1 MKRSRMILVVVLPLA
16 LACADSTRKLQTEAQ
31 AYLDG
36 YTATYKDLAYTSA
49 KAEWNSNTRIVEG
62 DSTNAVATKQA
73 REALAVFTGS
83 ATNIETA
90 RRFLADK
97 AKLGPLQVKQLEA
110 VLYEAANNPQTVP
123 DLVKQRIA
131 AETAQ
136 SEKLYGFDYRLG
148 GKSVS
153 TNQIDEVLKTSRKLE
168 ERRAAWEMSKEVG
181 KDLRP
186 GLERMRE
193 LRNQTVQALGYP
205 DYFSYQVSEYGMT
218 TDEMIA
224 LMEQLNRE
232 LRPLYRELHT
242 YARHML
248 ADKFGTPVSEQLP
261 AHWLPNRWGQ
271 DWSNLVT
278 VEGFDLD
285 GALKSKSA
293 EWVVQQSEAFYVS
306 LGFPKLPASFWERSS
321 LYPLPADAGY
331 KKNNHA
337 SAWHLDLENDLRS
350 LMSVEPNADWW
361 ETTHHELGHIYYY
374 ISYSTPEVP
383 LLLRRGANRA
393 YHEAVGTLI
402 GLASMQKPYLVGR
415 GLLDGAAKSDS
426 MQALLKEALNAV
438 VFIPWSTG
446 VMSRF
451 EHELYAKNLPAEQF
465 NRRWWELVRAY
476 QGIEPPSPRG
486 EEFCDAAT
494 KTHINDDAAQ
504 YYDYAMSYVILYQL
518 HDHIAREI
526 LHQDPHAT
534 DYHGSV
540 AVGDFMRG
548 ILSSGSSRDW
558 RALLREKTGSDLSA
572 AAMVRYFEPL
582 LPYLQKLNEGRKVTL
597 PEGPA

>member
-1 MKRSRMILVVVLPLA
+1 MKPTRTMMAMVLPVM
-16 LACADSTRKLQTEAQ
+16 LACANTAQKLQTEAQ
-31 AYLDG
+31 AFLDE
-36 YTATYKDLAYTSA
+36 YTAAFKTLQYASA
-49 KAEWNSNTRIVEG
+49 QAEWNSNTRIVEG
-62 DSTNAVATKQA
+62 DSTNAVATKAA
-73 REALAVFTGS
+73 REALAAFTGS
-83 ATNIETA
+83 AANIETA
-90 RRFLADK
+90 RRLLTSK
-97 AKLGPLQVKQLEA
+97 AKLTPLQVKQLEM

-131 AETAQ
+131 AETEQ
-136 SEKLYGFDYRLG
+136 SEKLYGFEYTLN

-153 TNQIDEVLKTSRKLE
+153 TNQLDEVLKTSKQLD

-181 KDLRP
+181 RGLRP
-186 GLERMRE
+186 GLIRMRD
-193 LRNQTVQALGYP
+193 LRNQTVQALGYA
-205 DYFSYQVSEYGMT
+205 DYFTYQVSEYGMT
-218 TDEMIA
+218 TDEMVA
-224 LMEQLNRE
+224 LMEQLNHE

-242 YARHML
+242 WARYAL
-248 ADKFGTPVSEQLP
+248 AEKFGTPVPEQLP

-271 DWSNLVT
+271 DWSALVT

-285 GALKSKSA
+285 GALKPKSA
-293 EWVVQQSEAFYVS
+293 EWIVQQAEAFYAS
-306 LGFPKLPASFWERSS
+306 LGFPPLPASFWERSS

-374 ISYSTPEVP
+374 LSYSTPEVP
-383 LLLRRGANRA
+383 ALLRRGANRA
-393 YHEAVGTLI
+393 YHEAVGTMI

-438 VFIPWSTG
+438 VFMPWSTG

-451 EHELYAKNLPAEQF
+451 ERELYAKNLPAEQF

-518 HDHIAREI
+518 HDHIARNV

-534 DYHGSV
+534 DYYGS
-540 AVGDFMRG
+540 AATGDFLRG
-548 ILSSGSSRDW
+548 ILRHGSSRDW
-558 RALLREKTGSDLSA
+558 RALLRETTGTDLSA

-582 LPYLQKLNEGRKVTL
+582 LPYLQKLNEGRKATL